1 MMRIEPA
8 LGVAVLLSATIEV
21 FAAHVAPVPN
31 DSLGEDATSLS
42 KLLERFVSSST
53 SSVRQQPNLDNM
65 GFQLKGFCLGMPI
78 LEAQTLAKKWL
89 PDSQVVVTTNNCI
102 EIDVTTHKLD
112 VGLFEATIQPMY
124 FCQADS
130 SGKVYRFNFDK
141 RFLKKWFR
149 YNVQTYQEW
158 AHEFGR
164 EHDCDFRYVAIE
176 KKRDVGEAFPFT
188 VKQDSWQYRNGLQE
202 YKVTYFGEKNVYD
215 PTNGQDA
222 SPADV
227 GFASAMNGSWG
238 GFPDNDQILY
248 DTMRLTGY
256 RMGVRA
262 WAQYGYENG
271 DGARQGTLRI
281 ERMVDSDF

>member
-1 MMRIEPA
+1 MIRLRYCFGLLVA
-8 LGVAVLLSATIEV
+8 LMAYDGVCTECNALSGSSNSQSNNA
-21 FAAHVAPVPN
+21 
-31 DSLGEDATSLS
+31 SYLS
-42 KLLERFVSSST
+42 EILERFTEVT
-53 SSVRQQPNLDNM
+53 KYRRQENNGKY
-65 GFQLKGFCLGMPI
+65 GFNLKGFYLGMSI
-78 LEAQTLAKKWL
+78 QEAKSLAEKWL
-89 PDSQVVVTTNNCI
+89 PGAMVAVTTNNCI

-176 KKRDVGEAFPFT
+176 KKRDVGEASPFT

-222 SPADV
+222 SPVDV
-227 GFASAMNGSWG
+227 GVASAMNCPWG

>member
-1 MMRIEPA
+1 MIRLRYCFGLLVA
-8 LGVAVLLSATIEV
+8 LMAYDGVCTECNALSGSSNSQSNNA
-21 FAAHVAPVPN
+21 
-31 DSLGEDATSLS
+31 SYLS
-42 KLLERFVSSST
+42 EILERFTEVT
-53 SSVRQQPNLDNM
+53 KYRRQENNGKY
-65 GFQLKGFCLGMPI
+65 GFNLKGFYLGMSI
-78 LEAQTLAKKWL
+78 QEAKSLVEKWL
-89 PDSQVVVTTNNCI
+89 PGAMVAVTTNNCI
-102 EIDVTTHKLD
+102 EIDVTTHKLN

-124 FCQADS
+124 FCQADL
-130 SGKVYRFNFDK
+130 SGRVYRFNFDK

-176 KKRDVGEAFPFT
+176 NKRDVGEAFPFT

-238 GFPDNDQILY
+238 GFPDNDQILA

>member
-1 MMRIEPA
+1 MVRLRCCFGLLIA
-8 LGVAVLLSATIEV
+8 LMACDGACAARNALSVSGNSQSNNA
-21 FAAHVAPVPN
+21 
-31 DSLGEDATSLS
+31 SCLS
-42 KLLERFVSSST
+42 EILERFT
-53 SSVRQQPNLDNM
+53 EAAKYRRQENNGND
-65 GFQLKGFCLGMPI
+65 GFKLKGFHLGMPI
-78 LEAQTLAKKWL
+78 QEAKSLAEKWL
-89 PDSQVVVTTNNCI
+89 PGAMVVVTTNNCI

-124 FCQADS
+124 FCHADS

-176 KKRDVGEAFPFT
+176 KKRDVGEASPFT

-222 SPADV
+222 SPVDV
-227 GFASAMNGSWG
+227 GVASAMNCPWG

>member
-1 MMRIEPA
+1 
-8 LGVAVLLSATIEV
+8 
-21 FAAHVAPVPN
+21 
-31 DSLGEDATSLS
+31 
-42 KLLERFVSSST
+42 
-53 SSVRQQPNLDNM
+53 
-65 GFQLKGFCLGMPI
+65 
-78 LEAQTLAKKWL
+78 
-89 PDSQVVVTTNNCI
+89 
-102 EIDVTTHKLD
+102 
-112 VGLFEATIQPMY
+112 MY

-176 KKRDVGEAFPFT
+176 KKRDVGEASPFT

-238 GFPDNDQILY
+238 GFPDNDQILA

>member
-1 MMRIEPA
+1 MIRLRYCFGLLVA
-8 LGVAVLLSATIEV
+8 LMAYDGVCTECNALSGSSNSQSNNA
-21 FAAHVAPVPN
+21 
-31 DSLGEDATSLS
+31 SYLS
-42 KLLERFVSSST
+42 EILERFTEVT
-53 SSVRQQPNLDNM
+53 KYRRQENNGKY
-65 GFQLKGFCLGMPI
+65 GFNLKGFYLGMSI
-78 LEAQTLAKKWL
+78 QEAKSLAEKWL
-89 PDSQVVVTTNNCI
+89 PGAMVAVTTNNCI

-124 FCQADS
+124 FCQADL
-130 SGKVYRFNFDK
+130 SGRVYRFNFDK

-176 KKRDVGEAFPFT
+176 NERDVGEAFPFT

-222 SPADV
+222 SPVDV
-227 GFASAMNGSWG
+227 GVASAMNCPWG
-238 GFPDNDQILY
+238 GFPDNERILY